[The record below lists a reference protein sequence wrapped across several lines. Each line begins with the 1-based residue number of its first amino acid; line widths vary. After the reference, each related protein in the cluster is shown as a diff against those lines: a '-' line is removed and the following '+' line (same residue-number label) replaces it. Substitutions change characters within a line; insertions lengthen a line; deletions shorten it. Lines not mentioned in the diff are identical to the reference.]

1 MGIKGNQF
9 WKHHTSRGRKRIFST
24 PNMLW
29 KAACEYFEWCDN
41 NPLIE
46 IDYKGK
52 DADRV
57 EIPKMQAYTLRGLC
71 VFLDVNEEYIRQ
83 FEKSLIDR
91 DDDLSKEF
99 SRIITRI
106 RDIIFVQKFNGAAAG
121 LLNPNIIAR
130 DLSLVDR
137 SDVTSGD
144 EKISAVTS
152 INAVYNGEKIEFT
165 ADDLRAE

>member
-9 WKHHTSRGRKRIFST
+9 WKNRTKHGRNRIFST

-29 KAACEYFEWCDN
+29 KAACEYFKWCDD

-52 DADRV
+52 DAERV
-57 EIPKMQAYTLRGLC
+57 EIPKMRAYTLRGLC
-71 VFLDVNEEYIRQ
+71 TYLGVNEAYLRQ
-83 FEKSLIDR
+83 FEAMLSER
-91 DDDLSKEF
+91 NDDLLDDF
-99 SRIITRI
+99 STIITRI
-106 RDIIFVQKFNGAAAG
+106 RDVIFVQKFEGAAAG
-121 LLNPNIIAR
+121 LLNSNLIAR

-144 EKISAVTS
+144 EKMSAVTS